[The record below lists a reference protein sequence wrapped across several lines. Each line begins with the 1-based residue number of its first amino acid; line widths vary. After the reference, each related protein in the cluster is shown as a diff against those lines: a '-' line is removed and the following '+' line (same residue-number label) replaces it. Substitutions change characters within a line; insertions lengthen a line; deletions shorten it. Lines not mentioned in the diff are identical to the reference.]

1 MHSSSGTAK
10 RRRTFES
17 GSCIATAAAAASATL
32 TSTTNADTGTPACG
46 SVAGGETPN
55 EREVGE
61 AENVT
66 LDLRVSALKLEEDSS
81 AAAAV
86 STRGGSGS
94 GGGRSDEA
102 K

>member
-1 MHSSSGTAK
+1 MS
-10 RRRTFES
+10 
-17 GSCIATAAAAASATL
+17 
-32 TSTTNADTGTPACG
+32 
-46 SVAGGETPN
+46 GGETPN